1 MADTGIP
8 SVTYELDDK
17 HERITL
23 TIGAQRIQASAVEL
37 ERLVQFL
44 GMLRSAMT
52 PGVEPDVPS
61 TPFLQIESP
70 RLAVR
75 LTQDQTGA
83 GLVIRTAPY
92 GWIGFNL
99 DRTQAADLGRHL
111 AELATRMKAL
121 APGTKG

>member
-1 MADTGIP
+1 MAVSGIP
-8 SVTYELDDK
+8 DIAYEIDDK
-17 HERITL
+17 RERATL
-23 TIGAQRIQASAVEL
+23 TIGTQRIEVDANEL
-37 ERLVQFL
+37 EKLVQFL

-52 PGVEPDVPS
+52 PAVEADVPS

-75 LTQDQTGA
+75 MTQDQSGA

-99 DRTQAADLGRHL
+99 ERTQTADLGRHL
-111 AELATRMKAL
+111 SELATRMKASPP
-121 APGTKG
+121 AAKG

>member
-1 MADTGIP
+1 MAGPGIP
-8 SVTYELDDK
+8 NIAYELDER
-17 HERITL
+17 HERATL
-23 TIGAQRIQASAVEL
+23 TIGTQRVEADAVEL

-52 PGVEPDVPS
+52 PAVEADVPS

-83 GLVIRTAPY
+83 GLVVRTAPY

-111 AELATRMKAL
+111 TELAARMKAP
-121 APGTKG
+121 AAKG